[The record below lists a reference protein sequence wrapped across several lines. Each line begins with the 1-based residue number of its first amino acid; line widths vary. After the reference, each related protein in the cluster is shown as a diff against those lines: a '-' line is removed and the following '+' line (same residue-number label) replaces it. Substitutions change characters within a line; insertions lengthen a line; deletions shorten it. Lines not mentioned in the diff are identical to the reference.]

1 MSILNDLE
9 IGALCVGK
17 THFLRYNSGAT
28 RFTWLPD
35 RIQTVGDLKDHPMGQ
50 GLESIERL
58 DQPLDAPKTPLI
70 FNFVGHQVRTQ
81 GQSDIVRQQE
91 EPGFVSGPSDT
102 SYDNRK
108 VLSYGLSG
116 HGYDVRLSREFRI
129 FTNVNSSIIDPLNF
143 DEKACLVEHIGNFCI
158 IPPNS
163 YILGFT
169 PEWFSIPKDVQVVC
183 VGKSTYARAGAI
195 VNCTPVEAGF
205 EGRVVIEIANS
216 TNLPLKVYANQGI
229 AQFLFFRSE
238 EPCLTDYSVGG
249 RKYQGQ
255 SGIVTPRG

>member
-1 MSILNDLE
+1 MSILSDLE

-28 RFTWLPD
+28 CFTWLPD
-35 RIQTVGDLKDHPMGQ
+35 RIKSVEDLKDHELGR
-50 GLESIERL
+50 GLESIERMNEPFEVPQ
-58 DQPLDAPKTPLI
+58 QPLITH
-70 FNFVGHQVRTQ
+70 FVGQQVRTQ
-81 GQSDIVRQQE
+81 GHSDAIREIE
-91 EPGFVSGPSDT
+91 EPDFIGFVGDDAYS
-102 SYDNRK
+102 NRK

-143 DEKACLVEHIGNFCI
+143 DEKACLVEHIGDYCI

-169 PEWFSIPKDVQVVC
+169 PEWFNIPKDVQVVC